1 MSIVITGNPGV
12 GKHTVTK
19 ELAEKLNL
27 VTIDINK
34 IANDANLFE
43 KTDNTNEVDTTKLAQ
58 IFEKME
64 YKNSIIVGHL
74 APYVL
79 KKNDVEIMIILRRSP
94 YDLKVVY
101 EQRNYENKKRNENI
115 QSEILGIIAHDAIN
129 KFQEKVFQVNTSGES
144 VKETVEKILDI
155 IENKKRNEIVDW
167 LGLITKNND
176 LKRFFV
182 D

>member
-12 GKHTVTK
+12 GKHTVTR

-43 KTDNTNEVDTTKLAQ
+43 KIENTNEIDTTKLAQ
-58 IFEKME
+58 IFEKIE
-64 YKNSIIVGHL
+64 YKNSIVVGHL

-79 KKNDVEIMIILRRSP
+79 KKNDVEIMIILRRNP
-94 YDLKVVY
+94 YDLRFVY
-101 EQRNYENKKRNENI
+101 EQRNYENKKINENI
-115 QSEILGIIAHDAIN
+115 ESEILGIIAHDAMN
-129 KFQEKVFQVNTSGES
+129 EFQEKVFQVNTSGKS

-155 IENKKRNEIVDW
+155 IENKKNNEIVDW

>member
-12 GKHTVTK
+12 GKHTVVK

-27 VTIDINK
+27 VIIDINK
-34 IANDANLFE
+34 IAKDANLYE
-43 KTDNTNEVDTTKLAQ
+43 KIENVNDVDTIKLAE

-79 KKNDVEIMIILRRSP
+79 KKNNVKIMITLRRNP
-94 YDLKVVY
+94 YDLKLVY
-101 EQRNYENKKRNENI
+101 EKRNYENKKINENI
-115 QSEILGIIAHDAIN
+115 GSEILGIIAHEAIN
-129 KFQEKVFQVNTSGES
+129 KFQEKVFQVDTSGKS
-144 VKETVEKILDI
+144 VKETIKKILDI
-155 IENKKRNEIVDW
+155 IENKANSEPVDW
-167 LGLITKNND
+167 LGLVAKNND